1 MQSVD
6 NNKHPIL
13 PFSILPPKAP
23 YELASLFFTPASYSL
38 VLFPSLELDLARASY
53 DISPVIYAAASLAN
67 AIVNFIAAFLLVGGI
82 GSLLHRDVMLIGLG
96 LGIILF
102 VATYFTCL
110 IYPQVVGL
118 RYQSEIDSELVP
130 ATRKI
135 LIQVRSGVPLYNA
148 ILSASSDHGA
158 ASKEFERVVLKLN
171 AGMPEADALS
181 DASSSSPSQKFR
193 KVAWQISN
201 ALKVGSDIGVAL
213 SSILEELEADRTEQ
227 IKRYAQELSPLTMVY
242 MVAAI
247 ILPSL
252 GVTMLIVIGS
262 MLSLPIPKQ
271 ILIVVFVVMVL
282 FQMVFLNFAAGRRPR
297 V

>member
-6 NNKHPIL
+6 NKHPIL

-23 YELASLFFTPASYSL
+23 YELASIFFTPASYSL

-53 DISPVIYAAASLAN
+53 DIRPVIYAAASLAN
-67 AIVNFIAAFLLVGGI
+67 AVVNFIIAILVVDGM
-82 GSLLHRDVMLIGLG
+82 GSLLHKEVTLIGLG
-96 LGIILF
+96 LGIVLF

>member
-6 NNKHPIL
+6 NKHPIL

-23 YELASLFFTPASYSL
+23 YELASIFFTPASYSL

-53 DISPVIYAAASLAN
+53 DIRLVIYAAASLAN
-67 AIVNFIAAFLLVGGI
+67 AVVNFIIAILVVDGM
-82 GSLLHRDVMLIGLG
+82 GSLLHKEVTLIGLG
-96 LGIILF
+96 LGIVLF